1 MGKYD
6 DIIFLEAPTSKN
18 HPRMS
23 MNNRAAQFA
32 PFAALVGYA
41 EAINDSRESL
51 DERKIISEDK
61 KQEIEDLLH
70 KISADLSLNR
80 NIEITYYYTDDKN
93 KKGKYLTYKGKVKK
107 IDEQNHAI
115 IFIDKKIIPI
125 KAVYN
130 LKVLEEHD

>member
-6 DIIFLEAPTSKN
+6 DIINLDAPTSKN

-41 EAINDSRESL
+41 EAINGSREAS
-51 DERKIISEDK
+51 DERKVISEDK
-61 KQEIEDLLH
+61 KQELENLLH
-70 KISADLSLNR
+70 KISTDLSHNW
-80 NIEITYYYTDDKN
+80 NIEVTYYYTDVKN

-107 IDEQNHAI
+107 IDAQSRSI
-115 IFIDKKIIPI
+115 IFVDKKIIPI
-125 KAVYN
+125 KDVYN
-130 LKVLEEHD
+130 LRLI